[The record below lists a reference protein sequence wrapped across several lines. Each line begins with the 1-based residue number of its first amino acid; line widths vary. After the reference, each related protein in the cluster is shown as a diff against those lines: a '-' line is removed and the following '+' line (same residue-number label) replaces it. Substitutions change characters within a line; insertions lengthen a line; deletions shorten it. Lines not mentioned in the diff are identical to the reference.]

1 MYNEDMPNRAD
12 LPSKG
17 KLIKST
23 IIAAI
28 AAATLLVT
36 VVLPAEYGVD
46 PTGAG
51 RVLGLTS
58 MGEIK
63 HQLANESDDAPAL
76 DVLEAEAQIIVEPD
90 VKVDVTPPAPA
101 QDLWRDETSLTLKP
115 GEAAEV
121 KQVMTKGDTAQ
132 FEWTVD
138 QGHLNSD
145 LHTDD
150 VAGKAHS
157 YKQGRAETLNT
168 GEFTAVSDGAHG
180 WYWRNRSKENVT
192 VTLKV
197 NGDYSELKRL
207 F

>member
-1 MYNEDMPNRAD
+1 MPKRAD

-17 KLIKST
+17 KLIRST

-46 PTGAG
+46 PTRIGG
-51 RVLGLTS
+51 VLGLTE
-58 MGEIK
+58 MGNIK
-63 HQLANESDDAPAL
+63 QQLALEAN
-76 DVLEAEAQIIVEPD
+76 EAEAASALEVQSQTVAKAEPSAEALPA
-90 VKVDVTPPAPA
+90 TPAPS
-101 QDLWRDETSLTLKP
+101 LWAEETSLTLEP
-115 GEAAEV
+115 GVAAEV
-121 KQVMTKGDTAQ
+121 KLVMVGGDRVEY
-132 FEWTVD
+132 EWAVD
-138 QGHLNSD
+138 KGHLNSD

-150 VAGKAHS
+150 VEGKTHS
-157 YKQGRAETLNT
+157 YKQGRAETINT

-180 WYWRNRSKENVT
+180 WFWRNRSKENVT

-197 NGDYSELKRL
+197 KGDYQELKRL